1 MKFSD
6 YYGRGQT
13 VISFELFPPKTEK
26 GLSDLEG
33 RLPKLISLQ
42 PSFITVTY
50 GALGSTRERT
60 LEVVSKIKND
70 YGQEAVHHLTCVGSK
85 QSDIEQRLQE
95 IREHNIENIVAL
107 RGDPPQGTG
116 EFRASEGGYQFA
128 DQLVRHIRRFGGY
141 GIAVAGY
148 PEKHVEAPDIE
159 TDLQNLKRKV
169 EAGADA
175 VITQLFYENSHF
187 YRFLE
192 RCRALG
198 IEVPIIPGLLPIL
211 SVQQIKRIT
220 GLCGCT
226 IPADL
231 LQKLEKVADRPDE
244 VAKVGVAHT
253 AAQARD
259 LLESGVEGIHF
270 YVLNQDFHIAE
281 IMNALPRGH
290 GRFSV
295 SPST

>member
-70 YGQEAVHHLTCVGSK
+70 YGQEAVHHLTCVGST